1 MPLDDDRE
9 DLSDSDDNDSIDVVT
24 NYQKW
29 IASGGVEPT
38 NHLGRTYSNDTSR
51 IWSAVKAVEDDGEFS
66 MLTEGQRNKDGK
78 IKVAYV
84 YQEGVIS
91 GATSSPNGNKMYD

>member
-1 MPLDDDRE
+1 M
-9 DLSDSDDNDSIDVVT
+9 
-24 NYQKW
+24 
-29 IASGGVEPT
+29 
-38 NHLGRTYSNDTSR
+38 
-51 IWSAVKAVEDDGEFS
+51 EDDGEFS

-91 GATSSPNGNKMYD
+91 GATSWPNGNKMYDESHEDLFARDFNSNN